1 MQGMQGKTRKF
12 DVYRGGSNLPP
23 SMSGMR
29 LIDSYVT
36 DTRLMGVVG
45 VFAHWKVTYYRAPE
59 KEEDFSQFFYFET
72 EEYGF
77 EEYASVCGDDKETVK
92 KIESNLFGGLG
103 GKKIP
108 IGESELL
115 WLLKT
120 FVDFNLS
127 KNQPLP
133 DKREEYMYLISNPVE
148 FSAKERASI
157 MNKICT
163 PIVNNYQAIH
173 YFLMRLA
180 GKDFSAAAHLI
191 KGNILLNQMETVP
204 ISTMVMN
211 TIDIDTAGEECTYMA
226 ETLLDCTE
234 DYLLVVSQLT
244 VDKEH
249 RIIDYHALSS
259 MRISPQEAS
268 MKLRKSEYVTN
279 YAYDGGVELF
289 ESSCPDLVERAV
301 ASEQEAGSLYL
312 RFCPNND
319 HVKKRVF
326 RLNDDVEGIYFVSR
340 GQIIAAAYTLT
351 SIMQLE
357 HELKSSRIAGRLFP
371 TAKYE
376 FKEPLIYEYISSGI
390 EDFNEFVDLIRQDT
404 PSGPDGKN

>member
-1 MQGMQGKTRKF
+1 MQGTNRKF
-12 DVYRGGSNLPP
+12 DVYRGGLNIPP
-23 SMSGMR
+23 NMASMR

-45 VFAHWKVTYYRAPE
+45 MFAHWKVTYYSAPE
-59 KEEDFSQFFYFET
+59 NEEDFCQFFYYET

-77 EEYASVCGDDKETVK
+77 EEYASVCGNDEDTVR

-108 IGESELL
+108 ISEAELL

-127 KNQPLP
+127 KNLPLP
-133 DKREEYMYLISNPVE
+133 DKREEFMHLISNPVE
-148 FSAKERASI
+148 FSAKERANI

-163 PIVNNYQAIH
+163 PIVNNYQAVH

-211 TIDIDTAGEECTYMA
+211 TIDIETAGNECVYMA
-226 ETLLDCTE
+226 ETLLDCTD
-234 DYLLVVSQLT
+234 DYLLVVSEVT
-244 VDKEH
+244 VNREH

-259 MRISPQEAS
+259 MRITAQEAA
-268 MKLRKSEYVTN
+268 MKLRKSEYVT
-279 YAYDGGVELF
+279 YYTYDGGVELF
-289 ESSCPDLVERAV
+289 ESSCPDLVSRAV

-340 GQIIAAAYTLT
+340 GQIVAAAYSLT

-357 HELKSSRIAGRLFP
+357 HELKSSRIAARLFP

-390 EDFNEFVDLIRQDT
+390 EDFNEFVDLIRQD
-404 PSGPDGKN
+404 PPNNPDDKK